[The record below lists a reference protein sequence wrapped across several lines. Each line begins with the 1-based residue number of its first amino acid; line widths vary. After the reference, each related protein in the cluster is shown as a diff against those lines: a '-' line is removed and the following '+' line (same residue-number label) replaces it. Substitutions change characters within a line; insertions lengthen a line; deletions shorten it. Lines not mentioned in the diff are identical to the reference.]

1 MTVKELKAYLE
12 SLPENAEVNLM
23 SPIVDNDS
31 VFLGTEEVPLLSC
44 DVIYSEFSNSILIG

>member
-1 MTVKELKAYLE
+1 MTVKELKAHLE